1 MFVAKKFVVIT
12 KHNQFALEVSQ
23 LNARG
28 TYQVETFSSANN
40 ALQFLHRN
48 AQDAVIIDFDRL
60 DVAGELLIEAIRA
73 RQPDI
78 AIILAPDDDEMQALV
93 DFYNIQALIRIPF
106 PVRQLVN
113 VVQSSIQSMYDA
125 QPDTVTIPATDDQT
139 PESTDDVVDTI
150 DEDEEFDES
159 YSDDSVEKGDTPAIE
174 VRAVDTGPLSDTPPP
189 FDPLGDFTPVPP
201 VIPKYRDE
209 IDPSDEV
216 EQPSEEAEP
225 DPHARF
231 RPPPLHEAAQPNAQQ
246 DAQHEIHEQDDA
258 EQQYAE
264 WEFEDWE
271 EDEPDGQEPESSD
284 NSAVFERLR
293 AEEPPL
299 PSFEQSGTVRDI
311 FDTGAHEWEAPP
323 TDPPQDTTE
332 RSTAAAMPFEPS
344 GKSQSIPAAIILDRA
359 TDDSTPLE
367 GFSITQFMQRIK
379 EEFPQG
385 EAHILPLPSWVE
397 EAERYISEPD
407 FLDEDMPERSVD
419 YTSATTAPNV
429 PADTANIGEW
439 GTERIEPMKRS
450 RATDEPT
457 ESTDSRPPTM
467 PEMPPVPSERPSTM
481 PEMPTAASDEEIK
494 AASEEVTQPAIFD
507 EYTDELTSSGPTS
520 ADPSAELEEAEA
532 AYEDESQLE
541 EEVSYDDF
549 EFVVADEDAADE
561 DLAEDVS
568 DEWDDEAVAEPA
580 AQAQPQPV
588 PEPVYEEPE
597 ITEDEETYF
606 ARIALTL
613 TQVSLELAG
622 DATILAQDGE
632 LVAHAGPMPIGD
644 IEEMLPI
651 LQQDWETKPER
662 GRIRFVHQA
671 STGQDY
677 MLYSRMAEGGFVL
690 SMLFAGAQSIGM
702 IREQAQRMLD
712 SLASVPEREV
722 DEPSTA
728 MEAILDEPVEEVATE
743 DIAEVSEE
751 PEVHDEDIGYDE
763 DLELDASLAREPI
776 AFVWIVRDTRM
787 TLPQE
792 ATDLLANTLGEYLL
806 RAQWDVKEL
815 LVESDYVYLFADVPG
830 ENLLGNAELADLMQ
844 ASAQILAESY
854 PAMEPDTL
862 WADSYMVLT
871 PGRALNTEDI
881 QRFINFARR

>member
-1 MFVAKKFVVIT
+1 
-12 KHNQFALEVSQ
+12 
-23 LNARG
+23 
-28 TYQVETFSSANN
+28 
-40 ALQFLHRN
+40 
-48 AQDAVIIDFDRL
+48 
-60 DVAGELLIEAIRA
+60 
-73 RQPDI
+73 
-78 AIILAPDDDEMQALV
+78 
-93 DFYNIQALIRIPF
+93 
-106 PVRQLVN
+106 
-113 VVQSSIQSMYDA
+113 
-125 QPDTVTIPATDDQT
+125 
-139 PESTDDVVDTI
+139 
-150 DEDEEFDES
+150 
-159 YSDDSVEKGDTPAIE
+159 
-174 VRAVDTGPLSDTPPP
+174 
-189 FDPLGDFTPVPP
+189 
-201 VIPKYRDE
+201 
-209 IDPSDEV
+209 
-216 EQPSEEAEP
+216 
-225 DPHARF
+225 
-231 RPPPLHEAAQPNAQQ
+231 
-246 DAQHEIHEQDDA
+246 
-258 EQQYAE
+258 
-264 WEFEDWE
+264 
-271 EDEPDGQEPESSD
+271 
-284 NSAVFERLR
+284 
-293 AEEPPL
+293 
-299 PSFEQSGTVRDI
+299 
-311 FDTGAHEWEAPP
+311 
-323 TDPPQDTTE
+323 
-332 RSTAAAMPFEPS
+332 
-344 GKSQSIPAAIILDRA
+344 
-359 TDDSTPLE
+359 
-367 GFSITQFMQRIK
+367 
-379 EEFPQG
+379 
-385 EAHILPLPSWVE
+385 
-397 EAERYISEPD
+397 
-407 FLDEDMPERSVD
+407 
-419 YTSATTAPNV
+419 
-429 PADTANIGEW
+429 
-439 GTERIEPMKRS
+439 
-450 RATDEPT
+450 
-457 ESTDSRPPTM
+457 
-467 PEMPPVPSERPSTM
+467 MPPVPSERPPTM

-494 AASEEVTQPAIFD
+494 AASEEVTQPATFD
-507 EYTDELTSSGPTS
+507 EYTDELTSSGPAS
-520 ADPSAELEEAEA
+520 ADPSAELEDAEA
-532 AYEDESQLE
+532 AYEDEAQLE

-561 DLAEDVS
+561 GLAEDIS
-568 DEWDDEAVAEPA
+568 DEWDDGTVAEPA
-580 AQAQPQPV
+580 AQPAPI

-728 MEAILDEPVEEVATE
+728 MEAILDESVEEEAAE
-743 DIAEVSEE
+743 DIPEVSEE

-763 DLELDASLAREPI
+763 HLELDASLAREPI

-871 PGRALNTEDI
+871 PGRALDTEDI